1 MNASICDD
9 IAKLIDAGTN
19 PLDTLSVAF
28 TGKTNKAK
36 DREGTN
42 LTRMM
47 AFGILDASRINPKL
61 APLNHYASARGYGGK
76 YLGRIVSD
84 QLYSA
89 GLATKEQ
96 YVNLTLPSL
105 WTALRSDDWG
115 KQVDLYNQLLVPLQK
130 HGPCGA
136 GLGITVLACPADMVW
151 KDHTNN
157 QQLPMLLCALLQG
170 VGLPSKG
177 KDSLPTLLTEMNNF
191 IAFQGGG
198 GAARMNAI
206 LDAAAKYMRGLFS
219 EASTNLNM
227 ARDPSNLEAPPLI
240 SLLDSTG
247 DKQGA
252 RYEWIDFCKKTAAA
266 TDMQVQ
272 MMMVKPVDL
281 VAEFEGIKKFAYT
294 ATGHEHDA
302 KRERPD
308 DYDNKKPKSRRQLA
322 AERHAGGDGGG
333 GGGGKTGGLQ
343 QPGGQRREQ
352 PDYSQA
358 TVSFAEQG
366 RTIVVGP
373 TSEGKNTKY
382 DAAAMRKA
390 LPEGACLPYFVTKGL
405 NKCPNGCLHQGHPDH
420 QANGAAHTWPTGVA
434 ALKSFNMNK
443 GGGKGKGQGG
453 GASKGTGKGGAKG
466 KGGSKGG
473 SKGKGGSM

>member
-1 MNASICDD
+1 
-9 IAKLIDAGTN
+9 
-19 PLDTLSVAF
+19 
-28 TGKTNKAK
+28 
-36 DREGTN
+36 
-42 LTRMM
+42 
-47 AFGILDASRINPKL
+47 
-61 APLNHYASARGYGGK
+61 
-76 YLGRIVSD
+76 
-84 QLYSA
+84 
-89 GLATKEQ
+89 
-96 YVNLTLPSL
+96 
-105 WTALRSDDWG
+105 
-115 KQVDLYNQLLVPLQK
+115 
-130 HGPCGA
+130 
-136 GLGITVLACPADMVW
+136 
-151 KDHTNN
+151 
-157 QQLPMLLCALLQG
+157 
-170 VGLPSKG
+170 
-177 KDSLPTLLTEMNNF
+177 MNNF

-206 LDAAAKYMRGLFS
+206 LDAAAKYMGGLFS

-227 ARDPSNLEAPPLI
+227 ARDPSNLEAPPLV

-247 DKQGA
+247 EKQGA

-358 TVSFAEQG
+358 TVSFAEHRAGPSSSAPPPRARTSSTTGRHAQGAARGRLPAVLRHEGPQQVPQRLPPPRSPRPPGERRSPYLAEGRRRAQVVQHEQG
-366 RTIVVGP
+366 R
-373 TSEGKNTKY
+373 
-382 DAAAMRKA
+382 R
-390 LPEGACLPYFVTKGL
+390 
-405 NKCPNGCLHQGHPDH
+405 Q
-420 QANGAAHTWPTGVA
+420 
-434 ALKSFNMNK
+434 
-443 GGGKGKGQGG
+443 GQGPG
-453 GASKGTGKGGAKG
+453 RRREQKGTGKGGAKG